1 MDLYEV
7 LADIDKETPVDKPT
21 PASQVK
27 PSTELSEEDRKQQR
41 ARNAVQSRLARTT
54 ALKRQGVNLVSAD
67 DSLAARLETRLKQAD
82 KRVRDRHLAARHAAR
97 QAVQAKVDE
106 QGT

>member
-1 MDLYEV
+1 MKPSSDPGAARYNGVVVTTNQPEPPPRPIPGQMDLYDV

-67 DSLAARLETRLKQAD
+67 DS
-82 KRVRDRHLAARHAAR
+82 
-97 QAVQAKVDE
+97 
-106 QGT
+106 